1 MPLDYTEIELTPEDF
16 ASYRKKGYWIS
27 PVLFND
33 EEVCSMRLELER
45 ICAGER
51 DYDGFFWLSQP
62 NFGTDGPAVRQV
74 NNGWWINKVMRLTV
88 KSPVIGYIGA
98 QLMKTKE
105 VRIWHDQMLWK
116 PGLGVT
122 GKSDLSNNI
131 GWHQDYAHW
140 QCANTTNFCT
150 AWVALQDTDEFNGC
164 MQLVTGSHH
173 WGLRHDAN
181 TFGEKDLEV
190 LEAKYCPE
198 NNEWNA
204 DPCVL
209 KAGQASFH
217 HALTYHGSG
226 PNLSTQPRL
235 SIAVHMMPK
244 DCGFTQRGQYHPN
257 ADLLGPYVKEGD
269 LFEGP
274 YFPCIW
280 PAIV

>member
-33 EEVCSMRLELER
+33 EEVCSMRRELER

-62 NFGTDGPAVRQV
+62 NFGADDPAVRQV
-74 NNGWWINKVMRLTV
+74 NNGWWINKVMRLAV

-105 VRIWHDQMLWK
+105 VRIWHDQMLWN

-122 GKSDLSNNI
+122 GESDLSNNI

-164 MQLVTGSHH
+164 MQLVT
-173 WGLRHDAN
+173 
-181 TFGEKDLEV
+181 
-190 LEAKYCPE
+190 
-198 NNEWNA
+198 
-204 DPCVL
+204 
-209 KAGQASFH
+209 
-217 HALTYHGSG
+217 
-226 PNLSTQPRL
+226 
-235 SIAVHMMPK
+235 
-244 DCGFTQRGQYHPN
+244 
-257 ADLLGPYVKEGD
+257 
-269 LFEGP
+269 
-274 YFPCIW
+274 
-280 PAIV
+280 

>member
-122 GKSDLSNNI
+122 GESDLSNNI

-226 PNLSTQPRL
+226 PNLSAQPRL
-235 SIAVHMMPK
+235 SIAVHMMPQ

-257 ADLLGPYVKEGD
+257 ADLLGPHVKEGD